1 MAYRLETHKPLVLES
16 GSPTATVIITMRSPS
31 RYVLI
36 FLLLLSSYSASA
48 ADTPPLPENARIAR
62 AQFTTE
68 IVDREPVNRIV
79 ALDNTHREV
88 FFFTDMRHLEG
99 RTIRHLWVYN
109 GEVMSEVVF
118 AVNGPRWRVNSR
130 MELDPSMTGK
140 WTVWVVDETDWPL
153 AASIFLYYP
162 ADKSSPKESKQ

>member
-1 MAYRLETHKPLVLES
+1 MK
-16 GSPTATVIITMRSPS
+16 SPS

-36 FLLLLSSYSASA
+36 FLLLLASYSALA

-68 IVDREPVNRIV
+68 IVDREPANRIV
-79 ALDNTHREV
+79 ALDNTHSEV

-99 RTIRHLWVYN
+99 RTIRHVWVYN
-109 GEVMSEVVF
+109 GEVKSEIVF

-130 MELDPSMTGK
+130 KELDPSMTGK
-140 WTVWVVDETDWPL
+140 WTVWVLDETDWPL

-162 ADKSSPKESKQ
+162 AEKSSPKGNKQ

>member
-1 MAYRLETHKPLVLES
+1 MQIL
-16 GSPTATVIITMRSPS
+16 S
-31 RYVLI
+31 RYALFLAI
-36 FLLLLSSYSASA
+36 LLLQQNLMA
-48 ADTPPLPENARIAR
+48 ADAPPLPENARIAR

-68 IVDREPVNRIV
+68 IVNREPTNQIV
-79 ALDNTHREV
+79 ALDNSHTEI
-88 FFFTDMRHLEG
+88 FFFTDIRHLEG

-130 MELDPSMTGK
+130 KELDPSMTGK

-153 AASIFLYYP
+153 GASIFLYYP
-162 ADKSSPKESKQ
+162 ANQQPTVTN